1 MSVFFIPKI
10 LYLSDKTT
18 KSNVKCLIKQNLK
31 MCDIDF
37 RERQQVV
44 TEKAMAPHSSPLAW
58 KIPWMEE
65 PGRLQSKGSLRVG
78 HD

>member
-18 KSNVKCLIKQNLK
+18 KSDVKCLIKQNLK
-31 MCDIDF
+31 MCDIGF

-58 KIPWMEE
+58 KSPWMEE
-65 PGRLQSKGSLRVG
+65 PSRL
-78 HD
+78 